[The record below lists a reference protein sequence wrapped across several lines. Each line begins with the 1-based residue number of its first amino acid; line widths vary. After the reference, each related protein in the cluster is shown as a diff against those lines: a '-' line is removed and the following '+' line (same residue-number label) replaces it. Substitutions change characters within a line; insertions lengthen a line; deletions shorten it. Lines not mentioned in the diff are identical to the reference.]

1 MLTANRVVAE
11 HCYWME
17 IPFVY
22 RVHDKPDQ
30 MKMEELKHFAGTL
43 GFLLKGS
50 CGNVHP
56 KSISDLLKQ
65 ARGSDSENV
74 ISRVA
79 LRSMKKA
86 VYDTECGG
94 HFGLGFRYYCHFTS
108 PIRRYPDLMVHRILK
123 DTIHGK
129 LGEGRMHRLKKL
141 TENAA
146 AVSSAR
152 ERAAVDAERA
162 VEKKL
167 RAVYMSRFTGCRFDG
182 IISGVAAAGFFVEL
196 ENTAEGYVPAE
207 TLLDDYYIF
216 DEKNYRMIGER
227 TRRIF
232 AVGDRVSVEVDK
244 VSIVTDEIDLRLIS
258 DEEIAERTERRVK
271 NAGGRRKRESSS
283 REKRRSGKERKNAGR
298 EREDRKGTVR
308 RERKVRDAAESGDTS
323 AREEKRR
330 SGKKSSPGKSKRH
343 RSGRTVKKSRM
354 HRG

>member
-1 MLTANRVVAE
+1 
-11 HCYWME
+11 
-17 IPFVY
+17 
-22 RVHDKPDQ
+22 
-30 MKMEELKHFAGTL
+30 
-43 GFLLKGS
+43 
-50 CGNVHP
+50 
-56 KSISDLLKQ
+56 
-65 ARGSDSENV
+65 
-74 ISRVA
+74 
-79 LRSMKKA
+79 
-86 VYDTECGG
+86 
-94 HFGLGFRYYCHFTS
+94 
-108 PIRRYPDLMVHRILK
+108 
-123 DTIHGK
+123 
-129 LGEGRMHRLKKL
+129 
-141 TENAA
+141 
-146 AVSSAR
+146 
-152 ERAAVDAERA
+152 
-162 VEKKL
+162 
-167 RAVYMSRFTGCRFDG
+167 MSRFTGCRFDG

-283 REKRRSGKERKNAGR
+283 REKRRSGKERKSAGR

-308 RERKVRDAAESGDTS
+308 RERKVRDAAESGDSS